1 MRILLQFS
9 CRCCAPSQPPLCDL
23 HVSTCRRLS
32 RSCIQS
38 PLKFVCLSRE
48 GSSSAEFGRSAL
60 SPGTAD
66 EAENSARNSCC
77 PKQSVQSPPHEHHSS
92 CTDRPNNSIIHSF
105 CRSSVHAPLIVSGLQ
120 RSSASSL
127 RFLCFAGRKPKG
139 TDVHSAF
146 LRTQNQ
152 GNSKQASS
160 TSPSMM
166 ETASCL

>member
-38 PLKFVCLSRE
+38 PLKFVCLSRRA
-48 GSSSAEFGRSAL
+48 SSSAEFGRSAL

-77 PKQSVQSPPHEHHSS
+77 PKQSVQSLPMNITHLVQIGLISSSTASAAPQSTLLSSLVACRDRLLRPYGSCVSQVGSRREPMYILHSS
-92 CTDRPNNSIIHSF
+92 
-105 CRSSVHAPLIVSGLQ
+105 V
-120 RSSASSL
+120 
-127 RFLCFAGRKPKG
+127 PK
-139 TDVHSAF
+139 TKVT
-146 LRTQNQ
+146 R
-152 GNSKQASS
+152 SKQAQHRH
-160 TSPSMM
+160 P
-166 ETASCL
+166 